1 MMKQF
6 FGALLALLFLLLPV
20 RAEELAAPPPGE
32 GVFQSGA
39 MEGPQTI
46 PRPSGRPEPP
56 ALAAA
61 AEKAAYPLSGTVLR
75 EAGAAVEGLTLP
87 VERLLM
93 LHDYLVD
100 SGRVPREDSAAA
112 YQALLAEYVPQVPC
126 RLIQAQ
132 AGGHTWN
139 LVQLD
144 GNWYHVDAALDTP
157 ENQPGRC
164 FHTYFLVSDGVLR
177 WHEHPEWDQSLYH
190 ACTDETYQEN
200 YQYAYS
206 SHVFTRRDGRFLY
219 LRDNNDGAV
228 EGMSFTAQ
236 LFETDSLLR
245 EGRGPERA
253 LGVLSER
260 GALWLGNCLY
270 YITYTLKPKMSYCL
284 MIYDRTSGAVAQG
297 PVFDLPD
304 DAGIGVLHDSASGE
318 VRAVSTK
325 DGSVLA
331 ALPALSRLPSSWRE
345 SAGGIDLLE
354 LEPQLSP
361 EGLAA
366 VSWGFT
372 VNVPE
377 DLTLWAAFYRDGRLV
392 EVRSAK
398 VDRRHPW
405 ESDTSLKL
413 ARLDLENPP
422 AYDKVR
428 LLLTGQNVIAAAP
441 SVDARLP

>member
-1 MMKQF
+1 MKRF
-6 FGALLALLFLLLPV
+6 FGAFLALLFLLLPV
-20 RAEELAAPPPGE
+20 RAEELQPPTPGE

-46 PRPSGRPEPP
+46 PRPAPVPEPP
-56 ALAAA
+56 AWAAA
-61 AEKAAYPLSGTVLR
+61 PEKAAYVLSRTVLE
-75 EAGAAVEGLTLP
+75 EAGAAVEGLELP

-93 LHDYLVD
+93 LHDYLV
-100 SGRVPREDSAAA
+100 SAGRVPREDSAAA

-126 RLIQAQ
+126 RLIRTR
-132 AGGHTWN
+132 AGDHAWN

-144 GNWYHVDAALDTP
+144 GNWYHVDVALDTP
-157 ENQPGRC
+157 ANQPGRC

-177 WHEHPEWDQSLYH
+177 WHEHPEWDQSLYP

-206 SHVFTRRDGRFLY
+206 SHAFTRRDGRFLY
-219 LRDNNDGAV
+219 LRDNGDGAV

-253 LGVLSER
+253 LGVLSEC
-260 GALWLGNCLY
+260 GALWMGDCLY
-270 YITYTLKPKMSYCL
+270 YITYTLKPEMSYCL

-297 PVFDLPD
+297 PVFDLPR
-304 DAGIGVLHDSASGE
+304 DAGIGVLHDAPSGE

-325 DGSVLA
+325 DASVFA

-345 SAGGIDLLE
+345 SAESIELLE

-377 DLTLWAAFYRDGRLV
+377 DLTLWAAFYRDGRLTDL
-392 EVRSAK
+392 RSAR
-398 VDRRHPW
+398 VESRHPW

-413 ARLDLENPP
+413 AWLDLENLPE
-422 AYDKVR
+422 YDEAR
-428 LLLTGQNVIAAAP
+428 ILLTGQNVIAAA
-441 SVDARLP
+441 SSADARL

>member
-6 FGALLALLFLLLPV
+6 FGAFLALLFLLLPV
-20 RAEELAAPPPGE
+20 RAEEPQPPLPGE

-46 PRPSGRPEPP
+46 PRPAPVPEPP

-61 AEKAAYPLSGTVLR
+61 PEKAAYPLSGTVLR

-93 LHDYLVD
+93 LHDYLAD
-100 SGRVPREDSAAA
+100 SRPVPREDSALA

-126 RLIQAQ
+126 RLIESQTGDHA
-132 AGGHTWN
+132 WN
-139 LVQLD
+139 LVLLD
-144 GNWYHVDAALDTP
+144 GNWYHVDAAMDTAA
-157 ENQPGRC
+157 NQPGRC

-177 WHEHPEWDQSLYH
+177 WHEHPEWDQSLYL
-190 ACTDETYQEN
+190 ACTDETYQQN

-206 SHVFTRRDGRFLY
+206 SHAFTRRDGHFLY
-219 LRDNNDGAV
+219 LRDNGDGAV

-260 GALWLGNCLY
+260 GALWIGDCLY
-270 YITYTLKPKMSYCL
+270 YITYTLKPEMSYCL
-284 MIYDRTSGAVAQG
+284 MIYDRTSGVVSQG
-297 PVFDLPD
+297 PVFDLPR
-304 DAGIGVLHDSASGE
+304 DAGIGVLHDAPSGE

-325 DGSVLA
+325 DGSVFA

-345 SAGGIDLLE
+345 SASGIDLLE

-377 DLTLWAAFYRDGRLV
+377 DLTLWAAFYRDGRLTGL
-392 EVRSAK
+392 RSAK
-398 VDRRHPW
+398 VESRHPW

-413 ARLDLENPP
+413 ARLDLENLPE
-422 AYDKVR
+422 YDEAR
-428 LLLTGQNVIAAAP
+428 LLLTGQDFIPAAP
-441 SVDARLP
+441 SADARL

>member
-1 MMKQF
+1 MRGKRF
-6 FGALLALLFLLLPV
+6 AALFLALLLTLGAFPAALAMEPV
-20 RAEELAAPPPGE
+20 PPEESGIPEKVSEAEEIPEPGE
-32 GVFQSGA
+32 APEPQEAPAETEEFEPFPDPEPTGVFQSGA

-61 AEKAAYPLSGTVLR
+61 AEKAAYPLSGTVLQ
-75 EAGAAVEGLTLP
+75 EAGAAVDGLTLP

-126 RLIQAQ
+126 WLIQAQ

-177 WHEHPEWDQSLYH
+177 WHEHPEWDQSLYP

-219 LRDNNDGAV
+219 LRDNGDGAV

-270 YITYTLKPKMSYCL
+270 YITYTLKPEMSYCL

-297 PVFDLPD
+297 PVFDLPR

-325 DGSVLA
+325 DGSV
-331 ALPALSRLPSSWRE
+331 
-345 SAGGIDLLE
+345 
-354 LEPQLSP
+354 
-361 EGLAA
+361 
-366 VSWGFT
+366 F
-372 VNVPE
+372 
-377 DLTLWAAFYRDGRLV
+377 
-392 EVRSAK
+392 
-398 VDRRHPW
+398 
-405 ESDTSLKL
+405 
-413 ARLDLENPP
+413 
-422 AYDKVR
+422 
-428 LLLTGQNVIAAAP
+428 AAP
-441 SVDARLP
+441 SPPSPGSPPPGGRAPAASTFWSWSPSSARRASPPSPGASR